1 MPVTGGLKVIPT
13 GFEAS
18 LGYMGANL
26 KTIPYWDAEDYCEF
40 KAILDRMVNSASIAR
55 SSLERKGKGEKPT
68 KETNSAQGI
77 SAYGLGFSSERNL
90 MEVCLMEGAP

>member
-55 SSLERKGKGEKPT
+55 PSLETKGKGGREEEMNRRRKR
-68 KETNSAQGI
+68 KSI
-77 SAYGLGFSSERNL
+77 SGSF
-90 MEVCLMEGAP
+90 VW